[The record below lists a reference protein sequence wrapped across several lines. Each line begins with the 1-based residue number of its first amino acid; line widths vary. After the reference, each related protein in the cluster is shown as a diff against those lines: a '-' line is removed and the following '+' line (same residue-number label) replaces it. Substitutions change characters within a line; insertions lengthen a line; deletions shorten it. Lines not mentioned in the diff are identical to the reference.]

1 MVRLSDKSGNRMKEA
16 VVTESRQICVEVNQ
30 ISFSYRKKPVLSDIS
45 FRAEEGEC
53 LAVVGANGRGKSTLL
68 AILAGILKPKE
79 GTTVCYGKVGYL
91 PQSIS
96 LFEDM
101 TVEDNLRFF
110 AGLAKCEVPNE
121 LPFRLDDKRNERVG
135 KLSGGQK
142 RQVSIACAL
151 LGEPKVLLL
160 DEPAAGLDVEY
171 RESLLQLLK
180 EKKEAGCTILYV
192 GHEPLEVADICDK
205 LLFLGETVAVY
216 PREALAGETDDK
228 LLFCKNYTELM
239 KSKVILPV

>member
-1 MVRLSDKSGNRMKEA
+1 MM
-16 VVTESRQICVEVNQ
+16 TEEKRISIEVNQ

-45 FRAEEGEC
+45 FRVQEGEC
-53 LAVVGANGRGKSTLL
+53 VAVAGVNGRGKSTLL

-79 GTTVCYGKVGYL
+79 GTIVCHGKVGYL

-110 AGLAKCEVPNE
+110 AGLAKCAVPRE
-121 LPFRLDDKRNERVG
+121 LPFRLDDKRKERVG
-135 KLSGGQK
+135 RLSGGQK

-171 RESLLQLLK
+171 RESLLQLLQ
-180 EKKEAGCTILYV
+180 EKKAAGCTILYV
-192 GHEPLEVADICDK
+192 GHEPLEIADICDK
-205 LLFLGETVAVY
+205 LLFLGDEVKMIAK
-216 PREALAGETDDK
+216 EELAGKPEDK
-228 LLFCKNYTELM
+228 LVFCENYMELM
-239 KSKVILPV
+239 KTKKPLPV

>member
-1 MVRLSDKSGNRMKEA
+1 M
-16 VVTESRQICVEVNQ
+16 TEEKRISIEVNQ

-45 FRAEEGEC
+45 FRILEGEC
-53 LAVVGANGRGKSTLL
+53 IAVAGVNGRGKSTLL

-79 GTTVCYGKVGYL
+79 GTAVCHGKVGYL

-110 AGLAKCEVPNE
+110 AGLAKCAVPKE
-121 LPFRLDDKRNERVG
+121 LPFRLDDKRKERVG
-135 KLSGGQK
+135 RLSGGQK

-171 RESLLQLLK
+171 RESLLQLLQ
-180 EKKEAGCTILYV
+180 EKKAAGCTILYV
-192 GHEPLEVADICDK
+192 GHEPLEVAEICDK
-205 LLFLGETVAVY
+205 LLFLGDEVKMITK
-216 PREALAGETDDK
+216 EELAGMPEDK
-228 LLFCKNYTELM
+228 MVFCENYMELM
-239 KSKVILPV
+239 KTKNMLRV

>member
-1 MVRLSDKSGNRMKEA
+1 
-16 VVTESRQICVEVNQ
+16 VTESRPISIEVNQ
-30 ISFSYRKKPVLSDIS
+30 VSFAYRKKPVLSDIS
-45 FRAEEGEC
+45 FRAQEGEC

-79 GTTVCYGKVGYL
+79 GAVICYGKTGYL
-91 PQSIS
+91 PQSIA

-110 AGLAKCEVPNE
+110 AGLAKCEVPGS
-121 LPFRLDDKRNERVG
+121 LPFRLDDKRKERVG
-135 KLSGGQK
+135 RLSGGQK

-171 RESLLQLLK
+171 REDLIQLLK

-192 GHEPLEVADICDK
+192 GHEPLEIADICDR
-205 LLFLGETVAVY
+205 LLFLGKTVRLYSKEELADET
-216 PREALAGETDDK
+216 EDK
-228 LLFCKNYTELM
+228 LLFCNKFVELM
-239 KSKVILPV
+239 KKC

>member
-1 MVRLSDKSGNRMKEA
+1 MLETIAQERSGNMAGTKLPG
-16 VVTESRQICVEVNQ
+16 VEVNG

-45 FRAEEGEC
+45 FQVQEGEC
-53 LAVVGANGRGKSTLL
+53 VAIAGVNGRGKSTLL

-79 GTTVCYGKVGYL
+79 GTAICHGKIGYL

-110 AGLAKCEVPNE
+110 AGLAKCEVPKE
-121 LPFRLDDKRNERVG
+121 LPFRLNDKKKERVG

-151 LGEPKVLLL
+151 LGEPNVLLL

-171 RESLLQLLK
+171 RESLMQLLQ
-180 EKKEAGCTILYV
+180 EKKAAGCTVLYV
-192 GHEPLEVADICDK
+192 GHDPLEVADICDK
-205 LLFLGETVAVY
+205 LLFLGETVRLY
-216 PREALAGETDDK
+216 TKEELAGEEEDK
-228 LLFCKNYTELM
+228 MLFCRNYTELM
-239 KSKVILPV
+239 KAKKTLQI

>member
-1 MVRLSDKSGNRMKEA
+1 
-16 VVTESRQICVEVNQ
+16 VTESKPISIEVNQ
-30 ISFSYRKKPVLSDIS
+30 VSFAYRKKPVLSDIS
-45 FRAEEGEC
+45 FRAQEGEC

-79 GTTVCYGKVGYL
+79 GAVICYGKTGYL
-91 PQSIS
+91 PQSIA

-110 AGLAKCEVPNE
+110 AGLAKCEVPGS
-121 LPFRLDDKRNERVG
+121 LPFRLDDKRKERVG
-135 KLSGGQK
+135 RLSGGQK

-171 RESLLQLLK
+171 REDLIQLLK

-192 GHEPLEVADICDK
+192 GHEPLEIADICDR
-205 LLFLGETVAVY
+205 LLFLGKTVRLYSKEELADET
-216 PREALAGETDDK
+216 EDK
-228 LLFCKNYTELM
+228 LLFCNKFVELM
-239 KSKVILPV
+239 KKC

>member
-1 MVRLSDKSGNRMKEA
+1 M
-16 VVTESRQICVEVNQ
+16 TEEKRISIEVNQ

-45 FRAEEGEC
+45 FRVQEGEC
-53 LAVVGANGRGKSTLL
+53 IAVAGVNGRGKSTLL
-68 AILAGILKPKE
+68 AVLAGILKPKE
-79 GTTVCYGKVGYL
+79 GTIACRGRIGYL

-110 AGLAKCEVPNE
+110 AGLAKCVVPKE
-121 LPFRLDDKRNERVG
+121 LPFRLDDKRKERVG
-135 KLSGGQK
+135 RLSGGQK

-171 RESLLQLLK
+171 RESLLQLLQ
-180 EKKEAGCTILYV
+180 EKKAAGCTILYV

-205 LLFLGETVAVY
+205 LLFLGDEVKMITK
-216 PREALAGETDDK
+216 EELAGIPEDK
-228 LLFCKNYTELM
+228 MVFCKNYMELM
-239 KSKVILPV
+239 KSKKTTAV

>member
-1 MVRLSDKSGNRMKEA
+1 MREQIEVAKVEA
-16 VVTESRQICVEVNQ
+16 EKKATIEVNR

-68 AILAGILKPKE
+68 AILAGILKLKD
-79 GTTVCYGKVGYL
+79 GTAICRGKLGYL
-91 PQSIS
+91 PQSIA

-110 AGLAKCEVPNE
+110 AGLAKCEVPKE
-121 LPFRLDDKRNERVG
+121 LPFRLDDKRKERVG

-171 RESLLQLLK
+171 RESLLQLLQ
-180 EKKEAGCTILYV
+180 EKKAAGCTILYV
-192 GHEPLEVADICDK
+192 GHEPLEIADICDK

-228 LLFCKNYTELM
+228 LLFCKNYAELM
-239 KSKVILPV
+239 KSKVTLPV

>member
-1 MVRLSDKSGNRMKEA
+1 MAEDKQ
-16 VVTESRQICVEVNQ
+16 TIVEVNQ

-45 FRAEEGEC
+45 FRVQEGEC
-53 LAVVGANGRGKSTLL
+53 VAVVGVNGRGKSTLL

-79 GTTVCYGKVGYL
+79 GTAVCNGKVGYL

-101 TVEDNLRFF
+101 TMEDNLRFF
-110 AGLAKCEVPNE
+110 AGLAKCNVPKE
-121 LPFRLDDKRNERVG
+121 LPFRLDEKRRERVG
-135 KLSGGQK
+135 RLSGGQK

-171 RESLLQLLK
+171 RESLMQLLQERK
-180 EKKEAGCTILYV
+180 AVGCTILYV

-205 LLFLGETVAVY
+205 LLFLGETVRLY
-216 PREALAGETDDK
+216 TKEELTGEEEDK
-228 LLFCKNYTELM
+228 MLFCRNYTELM
-239 KSKVILPV
+239 KAKKTLQI

>member
-1 MVRLSDKSGNRMKEA
+1 M
-16 VVTESRQICVEVNQ
+16 TESRPISIEVNQ
-30 ISFSYRKKPVLSDIS
+30 VSFAYRKKPVLSDIS
-45 FRAEEGEC
+45 FRAQEGEC

-79 GTTVCYGKVGYL
+79 GAVICYGKTGYL
-91 PQSIS
+91 PQSIA

-110 AGLAKCEVPNE
+110 AGLAKCEVPGS
-121 LPFRLDDKRNERVG
+121 LPFRLDDKRKERVG
-135 KLSGGQK
+135 RLSGGQK

-171 RESLLQLLK
+171 REDLIQLLK

-192 GHEPLEVADICDK
+192 GHEPLEIADICDR
-205 LLFLGETVAVY
+205 LLFLGKTVRLYSKEELADET
-216 PREALAGETDDK
+216 EDK
-228 LLFCKNYTELM
+228 LLFCNKFVELM
-239 KSKVILPV
+239 KKC

>member
-1 MVRLSDKSGNRMKEA
+1 M
-16 VVTESRQICVEVNQ
+16 TEGKQVSIEVNQ

-45 FRAEEGEC
+45 FRIQEGEC
-53 LAVVGANGRGKSTLL
+53 IAVAGVNGRGKSTLL

-79 GTTVCYGKVGYL
+79 GTAVCHGKVGYL

-110 AGLAKCEVPNE
+110 AGLAKCAVPKE
-121 LPFRLDDKRNERVG
+121 LPFRLDDKRKERVG

-171 RESLLQLLK
+171 RESLIQLLQ
-180 EKKEAGCTILYV
+180 EKKAAGCTILYV
-192 GHEPLEVADICDK
+192 GHEPLEVADICDR
-205 LLFLGETVAVY
+205 LLFLGETVKLISK
-216 PREALAGETDDK
+216 EELAGETEDK
-228 LLFCKNYTELM
+228 LLFCKNYMELM
-239 KSKVILPV
+239 KSKKTLQV